1 MSSTPARS
9 SPQAEA
15 PAATVNEAVC
25 NVFRCWVNPAIFS
38 PRLDFAVREWARRSA
53 PVRKALDRSDRVRT
67 EAVKALFVRFGY
79 EDEDAFVRAR
89 VLYYMQ
95 IGYYALDLREPIET
109 RLNLTPH
116 YLKAFTGVDPDQA
129 EIDAFRAYA
138 MGHAHIPDFELFAR
152 AVMSG
157 RYSAFA
163 LLRQGFAGHKGW
175 PQAWRKAK
183 PKPAYDF
190 VIIGGGGHGLA
201 TAYYL
206 AKTHKRTR
214 VCVIE
219 KGWLGGGNTGRNTT
233 IVRSNYFYPESV
245 ALYDLA
251 LRLYE
256 GLSRE
261 LNFNVM
267 LSQRGIL
274 NLAHTQAQLEMAA
287 RLTNAM
293 QLNGV
298 DAELW
303 GPNEVRE
310 RLPLMTRSLDSRY
323 LPNGGVWQ
331 KRGGIARH
339 DAVAWGYARAADR
352 LGVDIV
358 ENCEATG
365 FIMQNGACVGVE
377 TTFGRNSR
385 RSGRRRG
392 RRPFVATDG
401 QSRSEAADSFLHA
414 AGDGERTGQAVPRHR
429 RSASRHR
436 RLRQPVGQGRDRV
449 RRRSRPHSLLR
460 AARLAADAGTRPR
473 RLARDVPGLRPI
485 EADAAMG
492 RNRRRRSG
500 LVAHHR
506 TCADEGHLSQLR
518 LGNRGLQ
525 GDSRRRHAARASV
538 WRPAPTTRSAAPST
552 FPASPQGASS
562 TRRQAPASSIRRSA
576 CKSSP
581 APSAVRATRA
591 NSTMSA
597 SRKARPEPAG
607 SVSDAEW
614 AKLPLVQRQSE
625 R

>member
-1 MSSTPARS
+1 
-9 SPQAEA
+9 
-15 PAATVNEAVC
+15 
-25 NVFRCWVNPAIFS
+25 
-38 PRLDFAVREWARRSA
+38 
-53 PVRKALDRSDRVRT
+53 
-67 EAVKALFVRFGY
+67 
-79 EDEDAFVRAR
+79 
-89 VLYYMQ
+89 
-95 IGYYALDLREPIET
+95 
-109 RLNLTPH
+109 
-116 YLKAFTGVDPDQA
+116 
-129 EIDAFRAYA
+129 
-138 MGHAHIPDFELFAR
+138 MGQR
-152 AVMSG
+152 G

-163 LLRQGFAGHKGW
+163 LVRQGFAGHKGW

-206 AKTHKRTR
+206 AKTYKRTR

-274 NLAHTQAQLEMAA
+274 NLAHTPAQLEMAA

-310 RLPLMTRSLDSRY
+310 KLPLMTQSLDFRY

-377 TTFGRNSR
+377 TTLGEIRAEAV
-385 RSGRRRG
+385 G
-392 RRPFVATDG
+392 VAVAG
-401 QSRSEAADSFLHA
+401 HSSQLMAKAGSEAADSFLHA
-414 AGDGERTGQAVPRHR
+414 AGNGERAGQALPRHR
-429 RSASRHR
+429 RSPSRHR

-449 RRRSRPHSLLR
+449 RRRPRSHPFLR

-473 RLARDVPGLRPI
+473 RFA
-485 EADAAMG
+485 
-492 RNRRRRSG
+492 
-500 LVAHHR
+500 
-506 TCADEGHLSQLR
+506 
-518 LGNRGLQ
+518 
-525 GDSRRRHAARASV
+525 
-538 WRPAPTTRSAAPST
+538 
-552 FPASPQGASS
+552 
-562 TRRQAPASSIRRSA
+562 
-576 CKSSP
+576 
-581 APSAVRATRA
+581 
-591 NSTMSA
+591 
-597 SRKARPEPAG
+597 
-607 SVSDAEW
+607 
-614 AKLPLVQRQSE
+614 
-625 R
+625 

>member
-1 MSSTPARS
+1 MCERRLT
-9 SPQAEA
+9 A
-15 PAATVNEAVC
+15 PT
-25 NVFRCWVNPAIFS
+25 AI
-38 PRLDFAVREWARRSA
+38 
-53 PVRKALDRSDRVRT
+53 RT

-79 EDEDAFVRAR
+79 EDGDAFVRAR

-95 IGYYALDLREPIET
+95 IGYYALDLREPIEA

-116 YLKAFTGVDPDQA
+116 YLKAFTGVDPSA
-129 EIDAFRAYA
+129 SGNRRVPRLRHGLRAYSGFRA
-138 MGHAHIPDFELFAR
+138 LAR
-152 AVMSG
+152 AAMSA

-190 VIIGGGGHGLA
+190 VIVGGGGHGLA

-274 NLAHTQAQLEMAA
+274 NLAHTPAQLEMAA

-310 RLPLMTRSLDSRY
+310 RLPLMTQSLDSRY

-339 DAVAWGYARAADR
+339 DARRLGLCARRRPARRRHRRELRGDR
-352 LGVDIV
+352 LHHAERRLRRRRDDV
-358 ENCEATG
+358 
-365 FIMQNGACVGVE
+365 
-377 TTFGRNSR
+377 GRNSR
-385 RSGRRRG
+385 R
-392 RRPFVATDG
+392 A
-401 QSRSEAADSFLHA
+401 
-414 AGDGERTGQAVPRHR
+414 
-429 RSASRHR
+429 RSASR
-436 RLRQPVGQGRDRV
+436 
-449 RRRSRPHSLLR
+449 S
-460 AARLAADAGTRPR
+460 
-473 RLARDVPGLRPI
+473 
-485 EADAAMG
+485 
-492 RNRRRRSG
+492 
-500 LVAHHR
+500 
-506 TCADEGHLSQLR
+506 
-518 LGNRGLQ
+518 
-525 GDSRRRHAARASV
+525 
-538 WRPAPTTRSAAPST
+538 PA
-552 FPASPQGASS
+552 
-562 TRRQAPASSIRRSA
+562 IRRS
-576 CKSSP
+576 SWPRP
-581 APSAVRATRA
+581 A
-591 NSTMSA
+591 
-597 SRKARPEPAG
+597 
-607 SVSDAEW
+607 
-614 AKLPLVQRQSE
+614 
-625 R
+625 